1 MDDFLTRFL
10 NFIVPVFSVLSM
22 FSAGLPYTMQE
33 IVEPLKNRKGV
44 ILALMANFLLVP
56 ALTILI
62 IKVFSL
68 HPTLEAGLI
77 LAACGAGAPFLIQLA
92 GMAKVDVALAA
103 TCLIL
108 LLPATALFMP
118 LVVPMALPEANV
130 SAWSILEPLLLTML
144 LPLAAG
150 MLLKGYLPEWAQLLQ
165 PWAAKLSGITLV
177 LLFLTSLVLYFG
189 TVIAL
194 FGSGAILAAIVFVLG
209 CYGIGYLIAW
219 SPGIR
224 HLIGLATAQRNIA
237 AATVVAT
244 LSFESRGPLVMVI
257 IISLIS
263 MAILFPLA
271 WWLGKRKQNEIT
283 NPDINYGK

>member
-1 MDDFLTRFL
+1 MEDFLPRFL
-10 NFIVPVFSVLSM
+10 NMIVPAFSVLSM
-22 FSAGLPYTMQE
+22 LSAGLTYTLKE
-33 IVEPLKNRKGV
+33 ITEPLKNRKGV
-44 ILALMANFLLVP
+44 ILALVANFILVP
-56 ALTILI
+56 VLTIFI

-68 HPTLEAGLI
+68 HSTLEAGLV
-77 LAACGAGAPFLIQLA
+77 LVACGAGAPFLIQLA

-103 TCLIL
+103 TCLII
-108 LLPATALFMP
+108 LLPATAVFMP
-118 LVVPMALPEANV
+118 LVVPMAIPEANV

-150 MLLKGYLPEWAQLLQ
+150 LLLKGSLPGWAQLLQ

-189 TVIAL
+189 TVIDL
-194 FGSGAILAAIVFVLG
+194 FGSGAILAAVIFVLG

-219 SPGIR
+219 SPDIR
-224 HLIGLATAQRNIA
+224 DLIGLATAQRNIA

-271 WWLGKRKQNEIT
+271 WWLGKRKQDETI